1 MDIYICVALPCKL
14 HVMFRIHDPKSESR
28 YYTQA
33 IRVLCEQS
41 INAYMTRTARSRLPP
56 ARRRTKTGTIEKG
69 EPQRGKN
76 RCTTLCRSDYVTPA
90 TAPSEGIF
98 IRVHRKKRER
108 PPEELKCLR
117 VTSGTDQLAAD
128 DRATETTEMSRSD
141 RKLQRAPAQ
150 PKSFCRT
157 FLILH
162 GFVLVTD

>member
-1 MDIYICVALPCKL
+1 MRCSALQVARHVPHTIQNPNPDTIHRPYVCCVK
-14 HVMFRIHDPKSESR
+14 
-28 YYTQA
+28 
-33 IRVLCEQS
+33 QS

-56 ARRRTKTGTIEKG
+56 ARRRTKTWTIEKG
-69 EPQRGKN
+69 ASRREEKN